1 MKRILM
7 LFIAVSLTYGCKS
20 TKEGNSTT
28 SINSKTIEKKL
39 QQTWI
44 LEELNGKKIAQ
55 SDFQKSTPKIEVKSS
70 TFSGSTG
77 CNAINGNLLS
87 KGSKEIQFLN
97 LTSENK
103 KCSTAK
109 KEEEFV
115 KLLKTTTNYSIDHDK
130 LSLSNQ
136 FGPTM
141 VFKKGN

>member
-1 MKRILM
+1 M

-44 LEELNGKKIAQ
+44 LEELNGKKIVQ

-115 KLLKTTTNYSIDHDK
+115 KLLKTTTDYSIDNDK

-141 VFKKGN
+141 VFKKVN